1 MRGRGKNGRKSIWRY
16 NGQNFSEFDQ
26 NVNLHL
32 RGCSSVVEHLLCMY
46 EALGSIPGISRSDL
60 SCCSDG
66 KESACHAGDPG
77 LICGLERASGEGH
90 GNPLQCSCLENSMG
104 RGAWGATVHR
114 VAKSWT
120 RLGDQTRSTQGQ
132 HYPAFHQWKKKK
144 WNWNPVTS
152 ESLLSVFFFWWV
164 LVAARF
170 QRPWLQ
176 SSLISTVQCWP
187 RVMHVVTMPYVLGW
201 LKSLPE
207 TWIRSLGQ

>member
-1 MRGRGKNGRKSIWRY
+1 MNLKIGQLRLSILRNRKRKGWRKIKPQRPVRMSLDISTQAYDGSLSMRGRGKNGRKSIWRY

-26 NVNLHL
+26 NVNLHV

-104 RGAWGATVHR
+104 RGAWGATVHGVTESGTTEQLTLHLQDAQQTPDR
-114 VAKSWT
+114 V
-120 RLGDQTRSTQGQ
+120 
-132 HYPAFHQWKKKK
+132 
-144 WNWNPVTS
+144 NS
-152 ESLLSVFFFWWV
+152 E
-164 LVAARF
+164 
-170 QRPWLQ
+170 RPK
-176 SSLISTVQCWP
+176 INCCCCC
-187 RVMHVVTMPYVLGW
+187 
-201 LKSLPE
+201 
-207 TWIRSLGQ
+207 